1 MTRPRAAAF
10 VVVLAGVVLGA
21 AACGVPS
28 QSSPHVIRDAA
39 LPMDTATTRPTVAAV
54 VDARVFFVR
63 GDRPVPVTRRV
74 AGSGLDDVL
83 GALLAGPTDA
93 DIAGGVRTALPAG
106 ASVDVDTVTTEGVA
120 TLEIASLLDGVTGQ
134 EQILAFAQLV
144 LTATDAA
151 NVDSVIFER
160 AGHRI
165 EAPTV
170 DGTLVARPLTSGDYA
185 PLLTGG

>member
-1 MTRPRAAAF
+1 
-10 VVVLAGVVLGA
+10 VLVWLTFAVAV

-39 LPMDTATTRPTVAAV
+39 LPRDTATTRPSVPSV

-63 GDRPVPVTRRV
+63 GDRPVAVGRR
-74 AGSGLDDVL
+74 AGGSGLADVL
-83 GALLAGPTDA
+83 DALLTGPTD
-93 DIAGGVRTALPAG
+93 DEVAGGVRTALPAD
-106 ASVDVDTVTTEGVA
+106 AAIDVGGVTTDGVA
-120 TLEIASLLDGVTGQ
+120 TLEIGSLLDGVTGQ

-151 NVDSVIFER
+151 NVDAVLFER
-160 AGHRI
+160 EGHRI

-170 DGTLVARPLTSGDYA
+170 DGTLVSRPLTSGDYA

>member
-1 MTRPRAAAF
+1 MRR
-10 VVVLAGVVLGA
+10 VLARVVFVLVGLAVA
-21 AACGVPS
+21 AGCGVPS

-39 LPMDTATTRPTVAAV
+39 LPRDTATTRPTVAAV

-63 GDRPVPVTRRV
+63 GNRPVPVTRRA

-83 GALLAGPTDA
+83 DALLAGPTDA
-93 DIAGGVRTALPAG
+93 EVAGGVRTTLPAG
-106 ASVDVDTVTTEGVA
+106 AAIGVDGVTAEGVA
-120 TLEIASLLDGVTGQ
+120 TLDIGSLLDGVTGQ

-151 NVDSVIFER
+151 GVDSVTFER
-160 AGHRI
+160 AGRRV

-170 DGTLVARPLTSGDYA
+170 DGTLVSRPLTAGDYA